1 MKLPVQS
8 VFLFG
13 SILFLSACSG
23 GLDDSFFQVDG
34 TAAGAV
40 CIEGMYVSVKS
51 DESKDIVRRLRQY
64 YGATESTVVNVH
76 SSYLCVVPGQARCGC
91 HDRRSALQ
99 NSYCCCYKLVIRW
112 LNAAGVATAAFK
124 VSTSGVFLN
133 LSTR

>member
-40 CIEGMYVSVKS
+40 CIEGMYVYS
-51 DESKDIVRRLRQY
+51 R
-64 YGATESTVVNVH
+64 
-76 SSYLCVVPGQARCGC
+76 
-91 HDRRSALQ
+91 
-99 NSYCCCYKLVIRW
+99 
-112 LNAAGVATAAFK
+112 
-124 VSTSGVFLN
+124 
-133 LSTR
+133 

>member
-51 DESKDIVRRLRQY
+51 DEAKDIVRRLRQY

-76 SSYLCVVPGQARCGC
+76 SAKGYQATC
-91 HDRRSALQ
+91 ALYQ
-99 NSYCCCYKLVIRW
+99 GKPAADVTIDEAHYKTVIV
-112 LNAAGVATAAFK
+112 VAT
-124 VSTSGVFLN
+124 N
-133 LSTR
+133 